1 MIRITDTKPDAQ
13 VQAAEYLRLLGYP
26 REWELTDRALALSEW
41 AREWYAEN
49 GSFGLTNDMIRVAED
64 VLNWR
69 LQSVAFLM
77 LLVSLAVLPTAFG
90 LWRISSRIRAESRL

>member
-1 MIRITDTKPDAQ
+1 MLGW
-13 VQAAEYLRLLGYP
+13 YLLGTNVH
-26 REWELTDRALALSEW
+26 LCCGLMFSSSS
-41 AREWYAEN
+41 REWYAEN